1 MTDATSCYLNQPLR
15 TELQVRRDML
25 LSDARRRFA
34 AARQNVKDPNKR
46 IAFTALR
53 SMAVARRQ
61 IALLKVG
68 FSLACTSPD
77 FKPRVPGR
85 MTVRDVMRGEED
97 AE

>member
-1 MTDATSCYLNQPLR
+1 MTDATTSYLNLPLR
-15 TELQVRRDML
+15 SESQARRDML
-25 LSDARRRFA
+25 LADARWRFN
-34 AARQNVKDPNKR
+34 AARQDASHPNKV

-61 IALLKVG
+61 IALIKIG

-85 MTVRDVMRGEED
+85 LTVRDVMS
-97 AE
+97 